1 MKNVKAL
8 LVDTSNNR
16 LILNKHQLDKNI
28 LVKNKKLSMI
38 VGRNNSNQPVIVELC
53 EIETIN

>member
-1 MKNVKAL
+1 MKDVKAL

-16 LILNKHQLDKNI
+16 LILNKQQLDKNI

>member
-16 LILNKHQLDKNI
+16 LILNKQQLDKNI

-53 EIETIN
+53 EIETVN

>member
-16 LILNKHQLDKNI
+16 LILNKQQLDKNI

>member
-16 LILNKHQLDKNI
+16 LILNKQQLDKNI
-28 LVKNKKLSMI
+28 LIKNKKLSII

-53 EIETIN
+53 EIEDVN